1 MGRELIETEPRFREV
16 VQEIEGHFIGVAG
29 WSLLEELSRPEADSR
44 VSDTRIAQP
53 AIMAIQIALVELWRQ
68 HGVEPA
74 GVVGHSIGE
83 VAAAYTAGALTLEQ
97 AVQVIFHRSRGQHAA
112 TGKGKMLA
120 VGVSLPEAEALIA
133 GVADRVSIGA
143 VNGPRSIALSGD
155 EEPLQEIARKLE
167 EADIF
172 NRFLSVNVPFHSH
185 HMEPL
190 KDELI
195 GSLSALVPAAAATPL
210 YSTVTGRMETGLHLV
225 SDYWYANVRAPVYFS
240 PALERMVSDGY
251 DLFIEIGPHPA
262 LSSGAEELFQSMG
275 AAASIHP
282 SIRRKEPEKNRFLQT
297 LGALFCRGHAL
308 DWDRIYPG
316 AVKVED
322 LPRYPWQLRSFWFET
337 STHRSQRLGRKAHP
351 LLSEHRDSG
360 LGKDNHAFDLLL
372 DRHADPYLDDHR
384 VNDIIIFPA
393 TGHLEIATAAAAK
406 AFGGRFAFLEDV
418 NFESGLFLPEEGEA
432 PEIRLEVFSDEGRYV
447 IMSRDRLGASPEWT
461 RHSKG
466 RMNTLGDAFVSEAVD
481 LAALKARIDDRLP
494 VQPLYNELRQSG
506 SVLRPDLPR
515 GRGDLDRRG
524 RVAGAGR
531 DP

>member
-1 MGRELIETEPRFREV
+1 MRHRIAIVAADKAELAARIEAFLDGSTAGGVEHGVCPAAAPKLGFVFTGQGPQWYAMGRELIETEPRFREV

-29 WSLLEELSRPEADSR
+29 WSLLEELSRPEAESR

-167 EADIF
+167 EAEIF

-337 STHRSQRLGRKAHP
+337 STHRSQRLGHKAHP

-406 AFGGRFAFLEDV
+406 AFGGAVR
-418 NFESGLFLPEEGEA
+418 
-432 PEIRLEVFSDEGRYV
+432 
-447 IMSRDRLGASPEWT
+447 
-461 RHSKG
+461 
-466 RMNTLGDAFVSEAVD
+466 VS
-481 LAALKARIDDRLP
+481 
-494 VQPLYNELRQSG
+494 
-506 SVLRPDLPR
+506 
-515 GRGDLDRRG
+515 
-524 RVAGAGR
+524 
-531 DP
+531 